1 MAGTE
6 VVDRDRAGID
16 QFGDVGVVAADQHGG
31 GLAGRGFD
39 LVESPDDRHG
49 ESGGLQRH
57 AGRQVGDALGAAAR
71 NDDHIDCAR
80 DLSAAQKPAGGVHVG
95 EVEIALG
102 APAATGSRAR
112 ARLCGQRGKD
122 DLPSRGLEG
131 ERSQIPKAQLG
142 GIGAGRAIADPLP
155 RQDLQAVEGV
165 PGLGGARIVGECE
178 VGGEVDVGGAVGQ
191 GGLLEGEGGGGGGAV
206 AAAEPG
212 GELVGHVGQRG
223 TGEIADV
230 WQGPGEMAGGA
241 QQGFVVASEDGDPA
255 SAVGGGEGGNGGWW
269 VRGGGRRRVGIGV
282 GGYGIRFRVG
292 VRYRLGI
299 RVRGISPRVRLGGVR
314 RWRDGQAEVG
324 G

>member
-1 MAGTE
+1 MAPPPR
-6 VVDRDRAGID
+6 RDPG
-16 QFGDVGVVAADQHGG
+16 
-31 GLAGRGFD
+31 
-39 LVESPDDRHG
+39 
-49 ESGGLQRH
+49 
-57 AGRQVGDALGAAAR
+57 
-71 NDDHIDCAR
+71 
-80 DLSAAQKPAGGVHVG
+80 PAGGGV
-95 EVEIALG
+95 
-102 APAATGSRAR
+102 
-112 ARLCGQRGKD
+112 GQRGKD